1 MSIKSCKGRFM
12 AGRSGCC
19 FIFVNN
25 QENMFCISFSIVN
38 DMLKCQPFRKFWK
51 ASTFPGEINKTK
63 LSSTSVVM
71 RLKNRR
77 TIL

>member
-1 MSIKSCKGRFM
+1 MSIKSSKDRFM
-12 AGRSGCC
+12 ADRNGCC
-19 FIFVNN
+19 FIFMNN
-25 QENMFCISFSIVN
+25 QENMFCFSFSIVN

-51 ASTFPGEINKTK
+51 ASTFSVEVNKTK

-71 RLKNRR
+71 RLKSRR

>member
-1 MSIKSCKGRFM
+1 MSIKSSKGRFM

-25 QENMFCISFSIVN
+25 QENMFCFSFSIVN

-51 ASTFPGEINKTK
+51 ASGEVSKTK